1 MEVQKAGL
9 TEDQKVGRMEGQ
21 KADRKEGQK
30 ADRKEG
36 QKAGRKADRKEVQK
50 VGQTEGRTEGRTE
63 SLILEIQK
71 AGQIWVQD
79 LLLQQGEPEELQL
92 VQSLE
97 GVVSIQGLLPSW
109 RK

>member
-1 MEVQKAGL
+1 MEG
-9 TEDQKVGRMEGQ
+9 QKVGRMEGQ

-30 ADRKEG
+30 ADRKE
-36 QKAGRKADRKEVQK
+36 
-50 VGQTEGRTEGRTE
+50 GQTEGRTEGRTE

-71 AGQIWVQD
+71 AGQIWVKD

-97 GVVSIQGLLPSW
+97 GIVSIQGLLPSW
-109 RK
+109 WK